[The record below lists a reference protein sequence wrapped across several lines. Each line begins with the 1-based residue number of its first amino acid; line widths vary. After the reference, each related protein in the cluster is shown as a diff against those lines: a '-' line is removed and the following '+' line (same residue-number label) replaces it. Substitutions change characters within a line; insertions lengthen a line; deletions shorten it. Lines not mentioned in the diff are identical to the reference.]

1 MQARNAMRKVLIGLA
16 VLLII
21 GTAAYLRYRHAK
33 APIEIG
39 YAGNREVTLWSTS
52 AQVREPVATVN
63 YGEKLDVLQRFQDQV
78 EVRTTNGTTGWIPD
92 RDLLSAD
99 LWQTSKDLEKRGAA
113 MPVEAVGHTKVLS
126 NLHIAPGRESLRIRQ
141 LNKDVPLEVLE
152 RQSVSVAS
160 VKAAGAA
167 EDSSAAPGKKEDW
180 WLVRAHIADQTTMT
194 GWLVGRFIDLDV
206 PAPLPDYASSAGMRI
221 VAWLELNRVADAGK
235 LKPQYLLV
243 GTHGPEGQPCDFS
256 LMRVYTWGEKKERY
270 ETAFVESNVC
280 GKLPIKLQKAS
291 TPGGE
296 VKFEFQNLT
305 GKGSE
310 LRTYVMRQTV
320 VRRVR
325 EGGGPNPQ
333 KRKH

>member
-1 MQARNAMRKVLIGLA
+1 MQARNAVRKVLIGLG
-16 VLLII
+16 VLWII
-21 GTAAYLRYRHAK
+21 GTAAYLRYHHAK
-33 APIEIG
+33 APIEVG

-52 AQVREPVATVN
+52 AQVREAVATVD
-63 YGEKLDVLQRFQDQV
+63 YGEKLDVLQRFQDQI
-78 EVRTTNGTTGWIPD
+78 EVRTANGTTGWIPD

-99 LWQTSKDLEKRGAA
+99 LWQTSKDLEKRGAS

-152 RQSVSVAS
+152 RQPVPVAS
-160 VKAAGAA
+160 VKATGAA
-167 EDSSAAPGKKEDW
+167 EDSSATPGKKEDW

-235 LKPQYLLV
+235 AKPQYLLV

-256 LMRVYTWGEKKERY
+256 LLRVYTWGEKKERY
-270 ETAFVESNVC
+270 ETAFVESDVC
-280 GKLPIKLQKAS
+280 GKLPVELQKAS

-320 VRRVR
+320 VRRLR
-325 EGGGPNPQ
+325 AGAETNPHKH
-333 KRKH
+333 KR